1 MDKNKIK
8 AVRNFCDFLQWE
20 SDVRCVKV
28 VAEFVKSAGRIWIRK
43 FQQSIYKLIRLHIT
57 NLHLAFAKYKIDNL
71 IIEVLMAVG
80 GVYRIGLF
88 VPISVRRRRHL
99 VSYVIVPRNHH
110 VDGTVLSWMAPF
122 IRSSMSS
129 YLRSVL
135 SIHHGMFRR
144 HIIMEYVLMVFST
157 VGPSIKTCSCGNS
170 A

>member
-110 VDGTVLSWMAPF
+110 VDGTFCHGWPHSFVLRCRPTFVQSCQ
-122 IRSSMSS
+122 ST
-129 YLRSVL
+129 
-135 SIHHGMFRR
+135 
-144 HIIMEYVLMVFST
+144 MV
-157 VGPSIKTCSCGNS
+157 CSGDI
-170 A
+170 